1 VPAGGGLPE
10 SLHAAFLRL
19 CSVLRFFFVGSCHHK
34 PRGASISMPASAAAP
49 CSRHLAAAPRSLAV
63 VVADRLLL
71 LTSRRL
77 NVASSLSL
85 TK

>member
-49 CSRHLAAAPRSLAV
+49 ALATS
-63 VVADRLLL
+63 LLL
-71 LTSRRL
+71 LALSPS
-77 NVASSLSL
+77 SSLIGCSYSHL
-85 TK
+85 AV